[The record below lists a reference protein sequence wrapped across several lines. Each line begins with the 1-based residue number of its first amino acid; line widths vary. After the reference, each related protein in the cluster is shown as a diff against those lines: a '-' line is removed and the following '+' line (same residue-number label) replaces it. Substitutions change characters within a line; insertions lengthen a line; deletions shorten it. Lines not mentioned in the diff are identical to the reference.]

1 MKRRNCEKEALPGYR
16 EALAELELLVA
27 KIEDPSTKI
36 EDIAPIVKRSLEL
49 TGKCRDELRKY
60 GDEIDKLQNG

>member
-1 MKRRNCEKEALPGYR
+1 MKRRNSENEALPGYR

-36 EDIAPIVKRSLEL
+36 EDIAPMVKRSLEL
-49 TGKCRDELRKY
+49 ACICREELRKY
-60 GDEIDKLQNG
+60 GEDIDKLQNK

>member
-1 MKRRNCEKEALPGYR
+1 MKRRNSENEALPGYR

-36 EDIAPIVKRSLEL
+36 EDIAPMVKRSLDL
-49 TGKCRDELRKY
+49 AGICREELRKY
-60 GDEIDKLQNG
+60 GEDIDKLQNK